1 MNAFLQCNFYLR
13 SYSCVEPFCQA
24 GNLEKCRL
32 LMRKM
37 IESGDIAVP
46 ELYSGMTQN
55 DSMLNSKIELMSR
68 AGGSSKGIID
78 GIS

>member
-1 MNAFLQCNFYLR
+1 
-13 SYSCVEPFCQA
+13 
-24 GNLEKCRL
+24 
-32 LMRKM
+32 MRKM

-68 AGGSSKGIID
+68 AGGSSKVIID
-78 GIS
+78 GISWKKERKAIKMAAG

>member
-1 MNAFLQCNFYLR
+1 
-13 SYSCVEPFCQA
+13 
-24 GNLEKCRL
+24 
-32 LMRKM
+32 MRKM